1 MPAIFITGCSS
12 GFGLETARLFLERDW
27 DVVATMRTL
36 NAEIIPA
43 SERLRL
49 LQLDVTDAASV
60 ALAVAEAGPID
71 VLVNNAGF
79 GVPSPVELTDPDMA
93 RSMFETNTLGTLTVI
108 QALLPSFRERRSG
121 VIINVS
127 SSTTLKSLPMV
138 GIYRAT
144 KAAVNS
150 LTETLALE
158 VSPFGVRTHL
168 VIPGSAPETRF
179 GANGLPHLRGS
190 DNADY
195 APMIERVV
203 AHMRDR
209 SGPTT
214 RASDVAAAI
223 WRCATDPASP
233 FRLAAGRDAE
243 ALMVE
248 AG

>member
-43 SERLRL
+43 SDRLRL

-79 GVPSPVELTDPDMA
+79 GVPSPVELTEPNIA
-93 RSMFETNTLGTLTVI
+93 RSMFETNTLGTLAVI

-138 GIYRAT
+138 GVYRAT

-158 VSPFGVRTHL
+158 VRPFGVRTHL

-190 DNADY
+190 DNVDY
-195 APMIERVV
+195 APMIERIV

-214 RASDVAAAI
+214 RAADVAAAI

>member
-79 GVPSPVELTDPDMA
+79 GVPSPVELTEPNMA
-93 RSMFETNTLGTLTVI
+93 RSMFETNTLGTLAVI

-138 GIYRAT
+138 GVYRAT

-158 VSPFGVRTHL
+158 VRPFGVRTHL

-195 APMIERVV
+195 APMIERIV

-248 AG
+248 AV

>member
-1 MPAIFITGCSS
+1 MPVIFITGCSS

-27 DVVATMRTL
+27 DVVATMRKL
-36 NAEIIPA
+36 NTEVVPT

-60 ALAVAEAGPID
+60 ARAVAEAGPVD

-79 GVPSPVELTDPDMA
+79 GVPSPVELTEPDMA
-93 RSMFETNTLGTLTVI
+93 RAMFETNTLGTLAMIHAV
-108 QALLPSFRERRSG
+108 LPSFRERRSG

-127 SSTTLKSLPMV
+127 SSTTLKSLPMIGV
-138 GIYRAT
+138 YRASR
-144 KAAVNS
+144 AAVNS
-150 LTETLALE
+150 MTETLAVE
-158 VSPFGVRTHL
+158 VREFGVRAHL

-179 GANGLPHLRGS
+179 GANGMPHLRGR

-195 APMIERVV
+195 APMIERIV
-203 AHMRDR
+203 AHMRNQ
-209 SGPTT
+209 SGPITHS
-214 RASDVAAAI
+214 SDVAAAI

-233 FRLAAGRDAE
+233 FRLAAGRDAQ

>member
-36 NAEIIPA
+36 NADIFPV

-49 LQLDVTDAASV
+49 LQLDVTDAASI

-79 GVPSPVELTDPDMA
+79 GVPSPVELTELAMA
-93 RSMFETNTLGTLTVI
+93 RSMFETNTLGTLAVI

-138 GIYRAT
+138 GVYRAT

-158 VSPFGVRTHL
+158 ANRFGVRTHL

-195 APMIERVV
+195 APMIERIV

-214 RASDVAAAI
+214 RACDVAAAI

-243 ALMVE
+243 ALMAE

>member
-12 GFGLETARLFLERDW
+12 GFGLETARLFLDRDW

-79 GVPSPVELTDPDMA
+79 GVPSPVELTEPNMA
-93 RSMFETNTLGTLTVI
+93 RSMFETNTLGTLAVI

-138 GIYRAT
+138 GVYRAT

-158 VSPFGVRTHL
+158 VRPFGVRTHL

-195 APMIERVV
+195 APMIERIL

-248 AG
+248 AV

>member
-36 NAEIIPA
+36 NADIFPV

-49 LQLDVTDAASV
+49 LQLDVTDAAGV

-79 GVPSPVELTDPDMA
+79 GVPSPVELTELNMA
-93 RSMFETNTLGTLTVI
+93 RSMFETNTLGTLAVI

-138 GIYRAT
+138 GVYRAT

-158 VSPFGVRTHL
+158 VNQFGVRTHL

-190 DNADY
+190 ANADY
-195 APMIERVV
+195 APMIERII

-209 SGPTT
+209 SGSTT
-214 RASDVAAAI
+214 RACDVAAAI

-243 ALMVE
+243 ALMAE

>member
-12 GFGLETARLFLERDW
+12 GFGLETARLFLQRGW

-36 NAEIIPA
+36 NAELFPA

-49 LQLDVTDAASV
+49 LRLDVTDAAS
-60 ALAVAEAGPID
+60 AAHAVAEAGPIN

-79 GVPSPVELTDPDMA
+79 GVPSPVELTEFGVA
-93 RSMFETNTLGTLTVI
+93 RAMFETNTLGTLAII
-108 QALLPSFRERRSG
+108 QALLPSFRQRRSG

-138 GIYRAT
+138 GVYRAT

-158 VSPFGVRTHL
+158 VKPFGVRTHL

-195 APMIERVV
+195 APMIERIV

-243 ALMVE
+243 ALMAE

>member
-36 NAEIIPA
+36 NADLFPVT
-43 SERLRL
+43 ERLRL

-79 GVPSPVELTDPDMA
+79 GVPSPVELTELDMA
-93 RSMFETNTLGTLTVI
+93 RAMFETNTVGTLAVI

-138 GIYRAT
+138 GVYRAT

-158 VSPFGVRTHL
+158 VNQFGVRTHL

-179 GANGLPHLRGS
+179 GAHGLPHLRGG

-195 APMIERVV
+195 APVIERIV

-214 RASDVAAAI
+214 RACDVAAAI

-243 ALMVE
+243 ALMAE

>member
-12 GFGLETARLFLERDW
+12 GFGLETAQLFLERDW
-27 DVVATMRTL
+27 DVVATMRTP
-36 NAEIIPA
+36 NADIFPV

-79 GVPSPVELTDPDMA
+79 GVPSPVELTELDMA
-93 RSMFETNTLGTLTVI
+93 RSMFETNTLGTLAVI

-138 GIYRAT
+138 GVYRAT

-158 VSPFGVRTHL
+158 VNQFGVRTHL

-195 APMIERVV
+195 APMIERIV

-214 RASDVAAAI
+214 RACDVAAAI

-243 ALMVE
+243 ALMAE

>member
-36 NAEIIPA
+36 NADIFPVSA
-43 SERLRL
+43 RLRL

-60 ALAVAEAGPID
+60 ARAVAAAGPID

-79 GVPSPVELTDPDMA
+79 GVPSPVELTELKMA
-93 RSMFETNTLGTLTVI
+93 RSMFETNTLGTLAVI

-138 GIYRAT
+138 GVYRAT

-158 VSPFGVRTHL
+158 VNQFGVRTHL

-195 APMIERVV
+195 APMIERIV

-214 RASDVAAAI
+214 RACDVAAAI

-233 FRLAAGRDAE
+233 FSLAAGRDAE
-243 ALMVE
+243 ALMAE